1 MKRASTPIAQ
11 EASAVPLSE
20 TWASCTSDRDGDCSF
35 TVPQTNRKWVCSLL
49 VFCGWENQANRDK
62 RFWAVQESAPEG
74 WSANDRLIVGTS
86 SNSSSERYAFRTGTE
101 RAMDRHTAQVTSS

>member
-1 MKRASTPIAQ
+1 
-11 EASAVPLSE
+11 
-20 TWASCTSDRDGDCSF
+20 DCSF

-101 RAMDRHTAQVTSS
+101 LRSGQTYRSGDQFMNTGRRNITTNSTGTWQN